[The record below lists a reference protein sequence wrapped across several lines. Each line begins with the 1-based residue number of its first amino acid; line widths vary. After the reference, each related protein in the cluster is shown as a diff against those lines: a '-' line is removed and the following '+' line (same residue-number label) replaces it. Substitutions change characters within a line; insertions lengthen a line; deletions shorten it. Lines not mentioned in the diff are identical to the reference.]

1 MEDLPKAESIESTC
15 KHVSVSKASKFLSKF
30 LNKQQESISV
40 SQTNEIVQQS
50 RESLEPSDPDADMNI
65 NGGTSNGASLAKEE
79 ILTRLE
85 SILTAMNEENDEDIS
100 LTKKTADFTPNKV
113 VSQNFEVDSA
123 ETDRQRKKRLKK
135 EKKSAKKAEKLKK
148 KALKAEKKEKKKRKR
163 STDAKSNSVDASG
176 KKAKKVKIKI
186 EK

>member
-15 KHVSVSKASKFLSKF
+15 KHVSVSKAGKFLSKF
-30 LNKQQESISV
+30 LNKQQESMSV
-40 SQTNEIVQQS
+40 SQINEIGQQS
-50 RESLEPSDPDADMNI
+50 RESLEPSDPDAHMNV

-100 LTKKTADFTPNKV
+100 PKKKTADFTPNKV
-113 VSQNFEVDSA
+113 VSQSFEADSV
-123 ETDRQRKKRLKK
+123 ETERQRKKRLKK
-135 EKKSAKKAEKLKK
+135 EKKLAKKAEKLKK

-163 STDAKSNSVDASG
+163 SADAKSNSTDASG
-176 KKAKKVKIKI
+176 TIAKKVKIKI